1 MAWSSTLRLIEI
13 SKKGRKKK
21 KEELEDWKKI
31 MTEIHVVL
39 MGGNLL
45 CATWTENQ
53 TDEKRKEE
61 IKRLN

>member
-1 MAWSSTLRLIEI
+1 
-13 SKKGRKKK
+13 
-21 KEELEDWKKI
+21 

-39 MGGNLL
+39 MGGYLL

-53 TDEKRKEE
+53 MDEKRKE